1 MGGGEGSR
9 ESGLEVDILMCNN
22 DSLLFGNKG

>member
-9 ESGLEVDILMCNN
+9 ESGLEADTLMCNN
-22 DSLLFGNKG
+22 DSPLPGNKG